1 MSGKT
6 YLSPSKFRIFAHR
19 GTTELGAVENTIQAF
34 KDAVASGA
42 DYVETDVQATKDGQV
57 VVFHDEDLRR
67 ILGINKQ
74 IADVTLKE
82 LETLAASREIE
93 IPRLEVALRALPT
106 VRFNIDIKALAAAE
120 ETARLIERFG
130 ASDRVLVSS
139 FGAGRRL
146 AALAAMPGVATSA
159 DSSRVI
165 YLRLG
170 LALRNKKLVDRALDG
185 LDAVQIPTRL
195 GPIRLD
201 SKSLIDACHE
211 RGVEVH
217 YWTIND
223 PGEAKRLW
231 SLGADGIVTDRCKL
245 MVMELAE

>member
-1 MSGKT
+1 
-6 YLSPSKFRIFAHR
+6 
-19 GTTELGAVENTIQAF
+19 
-34 KDAVASGA
+34 VA
-42 DYVETDVQATKDGQV
+42 
-57 VVFHDEDLRR
+57 
-67 ILGINKQ
+67 
-74 IADVTLKE
+74 
-82 LETLAASREIE
+82 LAA
-93 IPRLEVALRALPT
+93 LPAA
-106 VRFNIDIKALAAAE
+106 RFNIDIKALAAAE

-130 ASDRVLVSS
+130 ARDRVLVSS
-139 FGAGRRL
+139 FGAKRRL

-165 YLRLG
+165 LLRLG
-170 LALRNKKLVDRALDG
+170 LALRNKKMVERALEG
-185 LDAVQIPTRL
+185 LDAVQIPTHL

-201 SKSLIDACHE
+201 SKSLIDACRE

-223 PGEAKRLW
+223 PHEAKRLR